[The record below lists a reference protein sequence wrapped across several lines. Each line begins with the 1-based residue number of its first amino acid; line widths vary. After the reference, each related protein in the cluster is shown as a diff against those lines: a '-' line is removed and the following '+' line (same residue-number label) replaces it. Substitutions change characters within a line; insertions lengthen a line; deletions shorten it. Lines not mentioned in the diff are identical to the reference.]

1 MGFFFGAARRCVF
14 LFGAVHLGKWQY
26 SIYFCRNTDVARCL
40 FSGFISQA
48 LQKKLKMI
56 YTPVLRETVV
66 LFDIGEGVGTSR
78 VEGKKI
84 RFPRLELT
92 NEVSFSYNQKQK
104 YLLRGY

>member
-1 MGFFFGAARRCVF
+1 MF

-48 LQKKLKMI
+48 LQKKLKND
-56 YTPVLRETVV
+56 YTHVLRGTMI
-66 LFDIGEGVGTSR
+66 LFDMGEGVGTSR
-78 VEGKKI
+78 VEGKKV

-92 NEVSFSYNQKQK
+92 N
-104 YLLRGY
+104 